1 MFGPTPMLQPLR
13 SVSPQSEGI
22 VAADSC
28 SYPLS
33 FHSSAGSSQ
42 IKLPSLHVCLKG
54 CAPPAPLRYT
64 ILTGANQPVGG
75 CGSVAV
81 AKRGEFERLMCGRIG
96 DAAIE
101 SGCEV
106 SPAEPAKSCEARLG
120 RVAPIVGEFRGPRAA
135 VPDVAKTHEGRA
147 NEQEC
152 EGEKRQPQRPW
163 RRWVAH
169 GLRWYHVNMLCHGRI
184 RQRNQNSG
192 NANPGRA
199 SPKGKYGFSNL
210 PQIPWDSP
218 RPVTGKLV
226 NAPLRPC

>member
-1 MFGPTPMLQPLR
+1 MSQPLR

-28 SYPLS
+28 SYPVSLPQLRRQLS
-33 FHSSAGSSQ
+33 DKATLFACVLEG
-42 IKLPSLHVCLKG
+42 VRAACT
-54 CAPPAPLRYT
+54 LRYT

-135 VPDVAKTHEGRA
+135 VPDVAKTHEGRE
-147 NEQEC
+147 NEQER
-152 EGEKRQPQRPW
+152 EGEKRQPQCPW
-163 RRWVAH
+163 RRRLAR
-169 GLRWYHVNMLCHGRI
+169 GLGWCHVNMLCHGRI

-218 RPVTGKLV
+218 RSVTGKLV